1 MLRASE
7 KKIFLLL
14 PCLTWNL
21 FMVSLH
27 KIFRLIFHKQP
38 LCPKKIFTEH
48 GRKLTNSRP
57 FSEIFLKEIL
67 LNMFKQLRW
76 MCYWFISKVKWGFH
90 RASFRSGCFELLF
103 CFNSAI
109 LISAMT
115 LLLFNFSTIFSVT
128 NLAMYWLRREI
139 CTSLQLQ
146 RSPLIEFWEA
156 I

>member
-1 MLRASE
+1 
-7 KKIFLLL
+7 
-14 PCLTWNL
+14 
-21 FMVSLH
+21 
-27 KIFRLIFHKQP
+27 
-38 LCPKKIFTEH
+38 
-48 GRKLTNSRP
+48 
-57 FSEIFLKEIL
+57 
-67 LNMFKQLRW
+67 

-109 LISAMT
+109 LISTMT
-115 LLLFNFSTIFSVT
+115 LLLFNFFTIFSVT

-156 I
+156 ISMHEDSEFASNEMEKNDPNKYYSFLNCFCWNLPLGSLVLFTGSEIYIIHLLHLLKTCMNLNNT